1 MRKKGILV
9 TIGIIISLGI
19 YVIAGLLYFY
29 PTVLSEKIEQLTGE
43 KLVAPTQAVV
53 EPEMVKEEPRVV
65 PPPKEEPKVVVEE
78 PKVVVEEPKVVE
90 PPKVVVEE
98 PKVVAPP
105 KVVVEEPKVVEP
117 PKVVV
122 EEPKVVA
129 PPRVVAEEPK
139 VVVEAPKV
147 VAPPKVV
154 VEAPPKIVVEEP
166 PKVVVEEPK
175 VAPPVK
181 EEVKVAEREVRIIDR
196 TPVVVDIEK
205 RVLHKIPVYEEKDLS
220 TTLALPYF
228 RVSKPPLRRV
238 QPVVDFSP
246 IEVPKAP
253 VLYKAE
259 VIEVPHFKAPEPVE
273 TFWESPKIA
282 EDKKYLSVPAFLA
295 EANKARQEAVDKI
308 FEKLI
313 WP

>member
-129 PPRVVAEEPK
+129 EEPK
-139 VVVEAPKV
+139 VVVEEPKVVVPPTVVVEAPKV
-147 VAPPKVV
+147 VVPPKV
-154 VEAPPKIVVEEP
+154 VVEEP

-220 TTLALPYF
+220 TTLALPFF

>member
-1 MRKKGILV
+1 M
-9 TIGIIISLGI
+9 
-19 YVIAGLLYFY
+19 
-29 PTVLSEKIEQLTGE
+29 
-43 KLVAPTQAVV
+43 
-53 EPEMVKEEPRVV
+53 
-65 PPPKEEPKVVVEE
+65 
-78 PKVVVEEPKVVE
+78 VEEPKVVE

-147 VAPPKVV
+147 VAPPKV
-154 VEAPPKIVVEEP
+154 VVEEP